1 MRTALHH
8 HVERSLAGV
17 LGIAVVGCVVSLGTV
32 WCEAADQPAKKIP
45 VILSTDIGDDIDDT
59 WALALALQCPEID
72 LKIVVGDYGNPVP
85 RATLIA
91 KFLETVGRT
100 EIPVGVGCESPC
112 KAKFN
117 QAKWIEGYDLAKYPG
132 KVHQDGVQAM
142 IDIIMGSAEPITL
155 VCIGPVPNIA
165 EALRRE
171 PRIVEKAKFVGMHGS
186 IYRGYGGNPKPSAEW
201 NVVCDPAACRA
212 ALTAKWPVL
221 ITPLDTCGVVVLRGE
236 KYAKVRDNDSPITK
250 ALMEN
255 YRVWSDAHNARGAKI
270 DPRQASSTLF
280 DTVAVYLAIAED
292 LCEIESLPVRVD
304 DKGMTLKDPAGATI
318 RAAVRWKDLGA
329 FEDWLVD
336 RLTKKAK

>member
-1 MRTALHH
+1 MRTALHRR
-8 HVERSLAGV
+8 VVRFVTTSWI
-17 LGIAVVGCVVSLGTV
+17 LGAAIGCAVAVSAV
-32 WCEAADQPAKKIP
+32 ICEAADQPAKKIP

-59 WALALALQCPEID
+59 WALALALQCPEIE
-72 LKIVVGDYGNPVP
+72 LKLVVGDYGNRIP

-91 KFLETVGRT
+91 KFLEAAGRT
-100 EIPVGVGCESPC
+100 DVPVGVGCESPC

-117 QAKWIEGYDLAKYPG
+117 QAKWIEGYDLEKYRG
-132 KVHQDGVQAM
+132 KVYQDGVQAM
-142 IDIIMGSAEPITL
+142 IEMVMDSDKPITL

-186 IYRGYGGNPKPSAEW
+186 IYRGYGNNPNRAAEW
-201 NVVCDPAACRA
+201 NVVCDPASCRA

-221 ITPLDTCGVVVLRGE
+221 ITPLDTCGLVVLRGE
-236 KYAKVRDNDSPITK
+236 KYAKVRDSELAPTK

-255 YRVWSDAHNARGAKI
+255 YRVWSEAHNARGAKI
-270 DPRQASSTLF
+270 DPQHQSSTLF
-280 DTVAVYLAIAED
+280 DTVAVYLAISEE
-292 LCEIESLPVRVD
+292 LCEIESLPIRVD

-336 RLTKKAK
+336 RLTKTK

>member
-1 MRTALHH
+1 M
-8 HVERSLAGV
+8 G
-17 LGIAVVGCVVSLGTV
+17 AVWGQ
-32 WCEAADQPAKKIP
+32 AADQPAKKIP

-59 WALALALQCPEID
+59 WALALVLQCPEID
-72 LKIVVGDYGNPVP
+72 LKLVVGDYGNRIP

-91 KFLETVGRT
+91 KFLEVAGRT
-100 EIPVGVGCESPC
+100 DVPVGIGIDTPC

-117 QAKWIEGYDLAKYPG
+117 QAKWIEGYALDKYPG
-132 KVHQDGVQAM
+132 KVYQDGVQAM
-142 IDIIMGSAEPITL
+142 IDMIMSSAEPITL

-186 IYRGYGGNPKPSAEW
+186 IYRGYGNNPKPAAEW

-221 ITPLDTCGVVVLRGE
+221 ITPLDTCGLVVLSGE
-236 KYAKVRDNDSPITK
+236 KYAKVRDNQSAVAR

-255 YRVWSDAHNARGAKI
+255 YRVWSESRNAHGAKI
-270 DPRQASSTLF
+270 DPQQRSSTLF

-292 LCEIESLPVRVD
+292 LCEIESLPIRVD

-336 RLTKKAK
+336 RLTKKVK